1 MKIAIGSDHAAYR
14 FKLEIEEFLTSRG
27 IEFVDYGTDSES
39 STDYPIYARR
49 VCRAVAAGE
58 AERGLLF
65 CGTGVGMS
73 LVANKMHRI
82 RAVVCSEPYSAVL
95 SRQHNNT
102 NVLCL
107 GGRVV
112 GVDLAKMI
120 IEQWLAAEFQGGR
133 HQTRLDMITELE
145 SKP

>member
-1 MKIAIGSDHAAYR
+1 MKIALGCDHAAYR
-14 FKLEIEEFLTSRG
+14 FKLEIEEYLRSEG
-27 IEFVDYGTDSES
+27 IECVDYGTDSDS
-39 STDYPIYARR
+39 STDYPTYAKR
-49 VCRAVAAGE
+49 VCRAVVAGE

-107 GGRVV
+107 GARVV
-112 GVDLAKMI
+112 GVELAKMI
-120 IEQWLAAEFQGGR
+120 IDQWLAAEYQGGK
-133 HQTRLDMITELE
+133 HQRRLDMITELE